1 MTATLKTDLTVK
13 DICEGFVYN
22 ELEGKGL
29 FGWGG
34 RLTIQPEY
42 QRNYIYNDGK
52 KDVAVVDS
60 LAKGYP
66 LGLLYFVKTA
76 PDKYEVLDGQQRIT
90 SFGRFATGKLA
101 IKDAHGMEQYV
112 DGIAADIR
120 EKIMNAPLTIYVCE
134 GEESEIKS
142 WFKTINIAGEPLN
155 EQEVNNA
162 IYSGPFV
169 TRAKETFSNSQNAAI
184 QKWSAYVR
192 GSAARQAFLAT
203 ALDWVSKGQVEGY
216 MNKHRFDTDIK
227 ELETYFVSVIDWI
240 ESVFTD
246 AHDEMCGLKWGDLYE
261 RFHKTAYNAANLSKR
276 VAELLD
282 DDSVTDKRGI
292 FEYLLGGE
300 SDPKLLN
307 VRVFKPAEAKAAY
320 RRQTDAANKKGTSNC
335 PLCAVGHAATATR
348 IWDFKD
354 MDADHVTAW
363 SKGGKTDAANCQ
375 MLCKTHNRAKGNR

>member
-1 MTATLKTDLTVK
+1 
-13 DICEGFVYN
+13 
-22 ELEGKGL
+22 
-29 FGWGG
+29 
-34 RLTIQPEY
+34 
-42 QRNYIYNDGK
+42 
-52 KDVAVVDS
+52 VAVVDS

-76 PDKYEVLDGQQRIT
+76 PDRYEVLDGQQRIT

-120 EKIMNAPLTIYVCE
+120 EKIMNAPLTVYVCE

-169 TRAKETFSNSQNAAI
+169 TRAKEVFSNSQNAAI
-184 QKWSAYVR
+184 QKWSTYVR
-192 GSAARQAFLAT
+192 GPAARQAFLAT
-203 ALDWVSKGQVEGY
+203 ALEWVSKGQVEGY
-216 MNKHRFDTDIK
+216 MNKHRFDTDIR
-227 ELETYFVSVIDWI
+227 ELQTYFVSVIDWI
-240 ESVFTD
+240 ESVFTESYG
-246 AHDEMCGLKWGDLYE
+246 EMCGLEWGDLYE
-261 RFHKTAYNAANLSKR
+261 RYHKTAYNAAKLSER
-276 VAELLD
+276 VMKLMED
-282 DDSVTDKRGI
+282 VSVTDKRGI
-292 FEYLLGGE
+292 FEYVLGGE
-300 SDPKLLN
+300 REPKLIN

-320 RRQTDAANKKGTSNC
+320 RRQTDAANRKGKSNC
-335 PLCAVGHAATATR
+335 PLCAVGHSANAKR

-363 SKGGKTDAANCQ
+363 SKGGKTDASNCQ